1 MQKVNKNFIKDS
13 YAITKLKLCSVRLID
28 NSRFPWIILV
38 PQKKKISEIFHLSK
52 KDQNLLMQEI
62 VYVSKIMKNTFKA
75 FNLNVE
81 KIGNIVSQLHI
92 HIIARSKKDSSWPFS
107 VWVVKRKVYSK
118 KNLDKIIIKL
128 KDRF

>member
-13 YAITKLKLCSVRLID
+13 YAITKLKLCTVRLID